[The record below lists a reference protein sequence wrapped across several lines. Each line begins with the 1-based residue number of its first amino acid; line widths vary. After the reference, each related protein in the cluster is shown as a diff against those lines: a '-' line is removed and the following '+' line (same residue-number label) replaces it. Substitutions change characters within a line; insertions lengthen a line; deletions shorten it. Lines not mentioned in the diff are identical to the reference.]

1 MSVRVLEARSKV
13 GGRVNSA
20 MLGGSL
26 RVDTGG
32 QFLCEDMPELMA
44 LAARYGKSLVPT
56 FMAGRRLVRPPVSD
70 REAERIWSGSAG
82 LRAQMDDLDL
92 AAPELAG
99 LSVADWLAAQ
109 PADPAVKTSF
119 RALVEGL
126 WCMAPEKI
134 PLWYLADNDRRITN
148 ETSELQYFLGET
160 MHSLAEDLAA
170 GLGDAVRLGVRAT
183 AVHHG
188 GDGVE
193 VIAGTESFRG
203 RTAILALPPAQ
214 AARLVFLPALN
225 RELAAALGAWQSGTV
240 IKAMVAY
247 RRAFWRERGLSGM
260 VSWRDPLGLFF
271 CDGSRDAAQPVL
283 IVFIGGSLALRWG
296 GLGKAGLRAEVL
308 AHLVTAFG
316 AEAGEIADIHAA
328 AWLPGRG
335 ENGGGYSDLIV
346 DGRARD
352 AEARLIAGSPPLVFA
367 ASELSPSF
375 PGYIE
380 GAVVA
385 GRAAAE
391 RALRSL

>member
-1 MSVRVLEARSKV
+1 
-13 GGRVNSA
+13 

-170 GLGDAVRLGVRAT
+170 GLGDAVRLGGAGNRGPSRRRRRRGNRRHRELPRPDGDRRFA
-183 AVHHG
+183 AGAGGAACLSAGARPGARRGAWRLAERHG
-188 GDGVE
+188 DQGDGRLSPRLLAR
-193 VIAGTESFRG
+193 AG
-203 RTAILALPPAQ
+203 P
-214 AARLVFLPALN
+214 
-225 RELAAALGAWQSGTV
+225 
-240 IKAMVAY
+240 
-247 RRAFWRERGLSGM
+247 ERHGQ
-260 VSWRDPLGLFF
+260 WRDPLGLF
-271 CDGSRDAAQPVL
+271 SATP
-283 IVFIGGSLALRWG
+283 
-296 GLGKAGLRAEVL
+296 AGTPRN
-308 AHLVTAFG
+308 
-316 AEAGEIADIHAA
+316 
-328 AWLPGRG
+328 PC
-335 ENGGGYSDLIV
+335 
-346 DGRARD
+346 
-352 AEARLIAGSPPLVFA
+352 
-367 ASELSPSF
+367 
-375 PGYIE
+375 
-380 GAVVA
+380 
-385 GRAAAE
+385 
-391 RALRSL
+391 